1 MSTRRLLL
9 TALLL
14 AAPAL
19 AQPDY
24 LPLQVGNQWI
34 YRSSSRLTLQLEVT
48 RSAEFQ
54 GRRYYLLQG
63 HAGGDVWL
71 RRDEKGSVLAYDPD
85 RAQEQLWYAFLNPV
99 GQPYQTFIPGS
110 NNSPAVVASNETLYW
125 GPIGWFNWALEIR
138 YPGVFQVG
146 ITKELF
152 LPYVGL
158 IHREQ
163 AVGGPAVVSWD
174 LIYSRSGG
182 VTYVTEESVSFG
194 LTLDRYIY
202 PTPGE
207 MIARFTLRNHRWE
220 PLQLDFPSGQV
231 YDFVLRNDRGEIV
244 YQWSDGR
251 AFLDVLG
258 TETHGYGERNYAL
271 LVPLAD
277 KAGKPL
283 PAGKYLAEAWLT
295 TTGPRSYSAT
305 AGFEIAATP

>member
-14 AAPAL
+14 VAPAV

-24 LPLQVGNQWI
+24 LPMQVGNQWI
-34 YRSSSRLTLQLEVT
+34 YRSSAGDVMTLEVT
-48 RSAEFQ
+48 RAAQFQ
-54 GRRYYLLQG
+54 GRTYFLLKG
-63 HAGGDVWL
+63 LPTGDYWL

-99 GQPYQTFIPGS
+99 GQSYQTFLPGS

-163 AVGGPAVVSWD
+163 AIGGPAVARWD
-174 LIYSRSGG
+174 LIYLRSGG

-202 PTPGE
+202 RTPGE
-207 MIARFTLRNHRWE
+207 VIARFTLRNHRWE
-220 PLQLDFPSGQV
+220 PLRLDFPSGQI
-231 YDFVLRNDRGEIV
+231 YDFVLRNDKGEIV
-244 YQWSDGR
+244 YQWSEGK
-251 AFLDVLG
+251 AFPAVFR
-258 TETHGYGERNYAL
+258 TESHGYGERNYAL

-277 KAGKPL
+277 KTGRPL

-295 TTGPRSYSAT
+295 TAGPRSYSAA